1 MSNIITDLR
10 QRFRQG
16 SISLQL
22 IYINIGI
29 FLLQTL
35 VTIFLLLFNVQ
46 GGFPVQWFE
55 MPADVMR
62 LLAQPWSVVTYMFFH
77 AGILH
82 LLFNMLWLYWFG
94 QLFLYNFS
102 AKHLRGRY
110 LLGGMVGGLF
120 YLLAYNLFPYFQGVV
135 SESMLIGA
143 SASVLAIVVAT
154 AVSMP
159 EYRLNLL
166 LFGQVRLKYVAL
178 VVVLTDLLFI
188 TSENGGGHIAH
199 LGGALAGWWFARGI
213 RDGKYD
219 ATAWINWIL
228 DTVIGWFHRSPKQ
241 KKPRMKV
248 HVGGKHGTDYDYN
261 ARKKAKEDEIDRIL
275 DKVRQSGYDGLTAEE
290 KRKLF
295 DASQR

>member
-1 MSNIITDLR
+1 MSIITDLQ

-29 FLLQTL
+29 FLLQT
-35 VTIFLLLFNVQ
+35 VVSIVLLLFNVR
-46 GGFPVQWFE
+46 GGFPTHWFE

-62 LLAQPWSVVTYMFFH
+62 LLMQPWSVLTYMFFH
-77 AGILH
+77 AGLLH

-94 QLFLYNFS
+94 QLFLYSYS
-102 AKHLRGRY
+102 AKHLRGLY
-110 LLGGMVGGLF
+110 LLGGVAGGLL
-120 YLLAYNLFPYFQGVV
+120 YLLAYNIFPYFQSMVGG
-135 SESMLIGA
+135 SMLIGA
-143 SASVLAIVVAT
+143 SASVLAIVIAA

-178 VVVLTDLLFI
+178 IVVITDLFFI
-188 TSENGGGHIAH
+188 TSGNAGGHIAH

-219 ATAWINWIL
+219 ATAWINAAL
-228 DTVIGWFHRSPKQ
+228 DTVTGWFQRPARS

-248 HVGGKHGTDYDYN
+248 HAGKHAKDYDYN
-261 ARKKAKEDEIDRIL
+261 ARKKAQDDEIDRIL

-290 KRKLF
+290 KRRLF

>member
-1 MSNIITDLR
+1 MNNIITDLQ

-29 FLLQTL
+29 YLLQAL
-35 VTIFLLLFNVQ
+35 VTILLLLFNVRD
-46 GGFPVQWFE
+46 GFPVRWFE
-55 MPADVMR
+55 MPADVMK
-62 LLAQPWSVVTYMFFH
+62 LLMQPWSVVTYMFFH

-102 AKHLRGRY
+102 AKHLRGLY
-110 LLGGMVGGLF
+110 LLGGIVGGLF
-120 YLLAYNLFPYFQGVV
+120 YLLAYNLFPYFQPVV
-135 SESMLIGA
+135 DSSVLVGA

-166 LFGQVRLKYVAL
+166 LFGQVKLKYVAL

-188 TSENGGGHIAH
+188 TSDNSGGHIAH

-213 RDGKYD
+213 RDGRYD
-219 ATAWINWIL
+219 ATAWINVVL
-228 DTVIGWFHRSPKQ
+228 DTVGGWFHRPSRV

-248 HVGGKHGTDYDYN
+248 HVGKHGKDYDYN
-261 ARKKAKEDEIDRIL
+261 ARKKAQSDEIDRIL
-275 DKVRQSGYDGLTAEE
+275 DKVRQSGYDGLSAEE

>member
-22 IYINIGI
+22 IYINIG
-29 FLLQTL
+29 
-35 VTIFLLLFNVQ
+35 VFLLLTLVQVILMLFNIR
-46 GGFPVQWFE
+46 GFSPIRWLE
-55 MPADVMR
+55 MPSDVTR
-62 LLAQPWSVVTYMFFH
+62 LLVQPWSVFTYMFLH
-77 AGILH
+77 ADVFH
-82 LLFNMLWLYWFG
+82 LLFNMLWLYCFG

-102 AKHLRGRY
+102 AKHLRGLY
-110 LLGGMVGGLF
+110 LLGGIAGALLYLLF
-120 YLLAYNLFPYFQGVV
+120 YNIFPYFHGVSGMMV
-135 SESMLIGA
+135 GA
-143 SASVLAIVVAT
+143 SASVLAIVVAS

-166 LFGQVRLKYVAL
+166 FFGQVKLKYVAL

-188 TSENGGGHIAH
+188 TSNNAGGHIAH

-219 ATAWINWIL
+219 ATSWINRLL
-228 DTVIGWFHRSPKQ
+228 DTVQGWFVRSPRKE
-241 KKPRMKV
+241 KPRMKV
-248 HVGGKHGTDYDYN
+248 HVGGKHGKDYDYN
-261 ARKKAKEDEIDRIL
+261 ARKRSQEEEIDRIL
-275 DKVRQSGYDGLTAEE
+275 DKVRQSGYEGLTAEE

>member
-10 QRFRQG
+10 QRFREG

-22 IYINIGI
+22 IYINVG
-29 FLLQTL
+29 
-35 VTIFLLLFNVQ
+35 VFLLLTLTTVFLRLFNVE
-46 GGFPVQWFE
+46 GLSFIRYLE
-55 MPADVMR
+55 MPADIMQWLR
-62 LLAQPWSVVTYMFFH
+62 QPWSVLTYMFLH
-77 AGILH
+77 ADVFH

-102 AKHLRGRY
+102 AKHLRGLY
-110 LLGGMVGGLF
+110 LFGGIVGGLF
-120 YLLAYNLFPYFQGVV
+120 YLLAYNLFPLFQPMVGH
-135 SESMLIGA
+135 SMLLGA
-143 SASVLAIVVAT
+143 SASVLAIVVAS

-166 LFGQVRLKYVAL
+166 LFGAVRLKYVAL
-178 VVVLTDLLFI
+178 IVVLTDLLFI
-188 TSENGGGHIAH
+188 TSANAGGHIAH
-199 LGGALAGWWFARGI
+199 LGGALAGWWFVRGI
-213 RDGKYD
+213 HSGKYD
-219 ATAWINWIL
+219 ATAWINRVL
-228 DTVIGWFHRSPKQ
+228 DTVVGWFLRSPKT

-248 HVGGKHGTDYDYN
+248 HVGKHGKDYDYN
-261 ARKKAKEDEIDRIL
+261 ARKKAQSDEIDRIL

>member
-10 QRFRQG
+10 QRFREG

-22 IYINIGI
+22 IYINVG
-29 FLLQTL
+29 
-35 VTIFLLLFNVQ
+35 VFLLLTLATVFLRLFNVA
-46 GGFPVQWFE
+46 GLSFIHYLE
-55 MPADVMR
+55 MPADIMQW
-62 LLAQPWSVVTYMFFH
+62 LMQPWSVLTYMFLH
-77 AGILH
+77 ADVFH

-102 AKHLRGRY
+102 AKHLRGLY
-110 LLGGMVGGLF
+110 LFGGIVGGLF
-120 YLLAYNLFPYFQGVV
+120 YLLAYNLFPLFQPMVGH
-135 SESMLIGA
+135 SMLLGA
-143 SASVLAIVVAT
+143 SASVLAIVLAS

-166 LFGQVRLKYVAL
+166 LFGAVRLKYVAL
-178 VVVLTDLLFI
+178 IVVLTDLLFI
-188 TSENGGGHIAH
+188 TSANAGGHIAH

-213 RDGKYD
+213 HSGKYD
-219 ATAWINWIL
+219 ATAWINRVL
-228 DTVIGWFHRSPKQ
+228 DTIVGWFRRSPKP

-248 HVGGKHGTDYDYN
+248 HVGKHGKDYDYN
-261 ARKKAKEDEIDRIL
+261 ARKKAQSDEIDRIL

>member
-1 MSNIITDLR
+1 MNIITDLQ

-35 VTIFLLLFNVQ
+35 VDIVLLLFNVRN
-46 GGFPVQWFE
+46 GFPTQWFE
-55 MPADVMR
+55 MPADAMR
-62 LLAQPWSVVTYMFFH
+62 LLMQPWSAVTYMFFH
-77 AGILH
+77 ANVIH

-94 QLFLYNFS
+94 QLFLYSYS
-102 AKHLRGRY
+102 AKHLRGLY
-110 LLGGMVGGLF
+110 LLGGIAGGLL
-120 YLLAYNLFPYFQGVV
+120 YLLAYNIFPYFHSMVG
-135 SESMLIGA
+135 SSMLIGA
-143 SASVLAIVVAT
+143 SASVLAIVIAA
-154 AVSMP
+154 AVRMP

-178 VVVLTDLLFI
+178 IVVATDLLFI
-188 TSENGGGHIAH
+188 TSSNAGGHIAH

-219 ATAWINWIL
+219 ATAWINAIL
-228 DTVIGWFHRSPKQ
+228 DTVTGWFQRPAGP

-248 HVGGKHGTDYDYN
+248 HMGKHAKDYDYN
-261 ARKKAKEDEIDRIL
+261 ARKKAQDDEIDRIL